1 MSDTPKDF
9 VEDMLNDIV
18 AFKIDVKKIT
28 AKSKLSQNKLPTD
41 FDNVTIII
49 KKQVSIKPLM
59 GLKS

>member
-18 AFKIDVKKIT
+18 AFNIDVKKIT

-49 KKQVSIKPLM
+49 KKQLSIKPLI
-59 GLKS
+59 GWKS